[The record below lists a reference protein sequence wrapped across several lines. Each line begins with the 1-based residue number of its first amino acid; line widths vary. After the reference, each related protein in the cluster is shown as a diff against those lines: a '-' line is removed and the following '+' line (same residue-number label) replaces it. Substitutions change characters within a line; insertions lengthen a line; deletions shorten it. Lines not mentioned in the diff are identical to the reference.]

1 LDRSLTGSQVALL
14 PVQHDLHYSF
24 CADSFAP
31 PRYHRFFPSIVLL
44 PLMAMPGFSLKLYVF
59 RGEHSM
65 HGHTCQFV
73 SGMAIIIMRCAQAA
87 FFRF

>member
-31 PRYHRFFPSIVLL
+31 PGYHRLFPSIVLT
-44 PLMAMPGFSLKLYVF
+44 G
-59 RGEHSM
+59 
-65 HGHTCQFV
+65 TV
-73 SGMAIIIMRCAQAA
+73 STSNSSS
-87 FFRF
+87 